1 MDVMLRLIGSIEY
14 LQCWISYLTMPEK
27 GGKRVF
33 DRQKKETL
41 SVIPQSG
48 LSGITVEHLVPILTL
63 FNKIQ
68 SL

>member
-48 LSGITVEHLVPILTL
+48 LSGSTIEHLIPVLTFFDNL
-63 FNKIQ
+63 K
-68 SL
+68 

>member
-33 DRQKKETL
+33 DIQKEGNPF
-41 SVIPQSG
+41 VIPQSG
-48 LSGITVEHLVPILTL
+48 VSGIGIEHLIPILTFFDNL
-63 FNKIQ
+63 K
-68 SL
+68 